1 MCRIEK
7 KVSWFVERL
16 KPVTMI
22 FREFHEMDGTK
33 QTLSYSFR
41 FELSL
46 TRQKQWHNRN
56 VCVWWP
62 RELSRCIRKMDSISV
77 RESRS
82 SGRIF
87 MRIVKHEKHSSY
99 IHIYQ
104 TEWNFSLRSRV
115 MLINCWVKEI
125 EGNFWTWELIN
136 KQAEHEKVLN
146 SAAHNSGFLTELTHN
161 GGEYNSVFDY
171 QWFLTSL
178 RNKQTVRLR
187 GPWKWDS
194 FLKAIVRN

>member
-56 VCVWWP
+56 VCVWCP

-77 RESRS
+77 GESRS

-171 QWFLTSL
+171 QWFLTLL
-178 RNKQTVRLR
+178 RNKKKMKT
-187 GPWKWDS
+187 
-194 FLKAIVRN
+194 NC